1 MTCANAHITS
11 RTLSE
16 GTCAVGVG
24 EKANAISPLLQKIKV
39 ANASII
45 FLRIFKKLTQFKNFA
60 LQQKKWEEKLT
71 QFLPN
76 FCFRNSKKSSAIFY
90 VLTPQKTKKFENQ
103 TGSVLLESTPPFFNF
118 FISDLILLKN
128 HQFHFEFLEHFQ
140 RILFQHF

>member
-1 MTCANAHITS
+1 MTCVKAHVTS

-16 GTCAVGVG
+16 STYAVSVV

-45 FLRIFKKLTQFKNFA
+45 FLRIFKKLCNLKILPSN
-60 LQQKKWEEKLT
+60 KKMEEKANAI
-71 QFLPN
+71 LPN

-90 VLTPQKTKKFENQ
+90 VLTPQKSKKFENQ